1 MAKGRIAILEDDST
15 LANAMKAAFE
25 RVGYEVFASSRIEE
39 IEEYLQ
45 KSPVNTLFVD
55 CLLPGGS
62 GVDFS
67 LQIRKTFPAE
77 ILDIVMMSGLFT
89 DSGFMKETVRSVQA
103 ISFLKKPFELDEA
116 LKTIRVNEAVAL
128 ADVELSPRRALY
140 LLFNK
145 PKVSVREKR
154 KAIEALEE
162 IHGFDLPYLFSL
174 MVETQATGHLNIVGS
189 KGEVSGISFSEG
201 KIVAVDIV
209 DKETQLGKLLIEA
222 GFIIPEDLNQAL
234 LAQSSKRLGERL
246 IQGNLLSPHAFNIAL
261 ANQMSIRLSRTITDG
276 PIKVNFVGTDV
287 KLTYPHIDSEA
298 LSGFLHD
305 WVASKISPDWLK
317 AHYTLWG
324 NYSLARS
331 INYAPDHPIL
341 QMPLISHFVGFVDYF
356 TKGLSLHQLM
366 DGKKFPEETAY
377 KALHLLLAKGLLIF
391 DEQVIVQNADERIQ
405 TLKKISMQLKGKNKL
420 DTWDLMSRM
429 AGGSGTSQGP
439 LKIYEEFEK
448 ILGPKPEGADAKNK
462 ELMQLHTLLKK
473 ISAEA
478 YQFSENGNRDQMID
492 QMEREALQGK
502 LRAASLFEE
511 AKQALHRSQF
521 VQAAGLLK
529 QARALDPHLEKM
541 KIYQIWSKLGQVES
555 RSVKTQALLE
565 VEMELMEVPP
575 EEKFDALY
583 SFIMGLFFK
592 AKGDSVGAKKLF
604 EKAYN
609 IDNQLLVARR
619 EIASLASIKNQK
631 KDVLNRD
638 LKDLVSGFFKK
649 K

>member
-1 MAKGRIAILEDDST
+1 MAKGRIAILEDDNT
-15 LANAMKAAFE
+15 LANAMKATFE
-25 RVGYEVFASSRIEE
+25 RSGFEVFASSRLDE

-45 KSPVNTLFVD
+45 KNPVNTLFID

-62 GVDFS
+62 GVDFAV
-67 LQIRKTFPAE
+67 QIRKTFPASM
-77 ILDIVMMSGLFT
+77 LDIVMMSGLFT
-89 DSGFMKETVRSVQA
+89 DNGFMKETIRTVQA
-103 ISFLKKPFELDEA
+103 IGFLKKPFEQSEA
-116 LKTIRVNEAVAL
+116 LKAIRVNESAAR
-128 ADVELSPRRALY
+128 AEMELSPRRALY

-162 IHGFDLPYLFSL
+162 IHGFDLPYLYSL
-174 MVETQATGHLNIVGS
+174 MVETQATGHLNIVGA

-287 KLTYPHIDSEA
+287 KLTFPHIDSAA

-324 NYSLARS
+324 DYSLAKS
-331 INYAPDHPIL
+331 ASFSVDHTIL
-341 QMPLISHFVGFVDYF
+341 KMPLISHFVGFADYF

-391 DEQVIVQNADERIQ
+391 DEEVIVQNGDERLK
-405 TLKKISMQLKGKNKL
+405 TLKKISMQLHGKNKL

-429 AGGSGTSQGP
+429 AGGTGASQVP
-439 LKIYEEFEK
+439 SKIHEEFEK
-448 ILGPKPEGADAKNK
+448 ILGPKPEGPDAKKK
-462 ELMQLHTLLKK
+462 ELVQLHSQLKK
-473 ISAEA
+473 ISTEA
-478 YQFSENGNRDQMID
+478 YQFSQNGNRDQLVE

-521 VQAAGLLK
+521 VQAAGLLN
-529 QARALDPHLEKM
+529 QARALDSHLGKIM
-541 KIYQIWSKLGQVES
+541 IYQIWSKLGQVES
-555 RSVKTQALLE
+555 RSVKTQALQE
-565 VEMELMEVPP
+565 VEMELMMVPP

-583 SFIMGLFFK
+583 SFIMGLFYK
-592 AKGDSVGAKKLF
+592 AKGDAVAAKKLF

-619 EIASLASIKNQK
+619 EIASLASIKSHK